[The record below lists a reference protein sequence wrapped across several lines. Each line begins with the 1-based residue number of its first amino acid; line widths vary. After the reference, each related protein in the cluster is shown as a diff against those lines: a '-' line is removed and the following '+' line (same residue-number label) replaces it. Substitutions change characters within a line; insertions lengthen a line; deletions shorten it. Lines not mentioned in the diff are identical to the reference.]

1 MAELQKRLEAK
12 GIYDISED
20 AKLND
25 LVRNYLNQDNNS
37 IPIPGEDSER
47 TERMPM
53 PLQGDIA
60 VVEEGQVY
68 VLSNVVGPIAMENNE
83 LKLPRELLKGKYQP
97 DERVSQSLSDKL
109 MNIFIGHQYS

>member
-20 AKLND
+20 ANLND

-47 TERMPM
+47 TEGMPM

-60 VVEEGQVY
+60 VVEEGQVPDQPLGGD
-68 VLSNVVGPIAMENNE
+68 VSVTTSGEDRKLFMECSIAGISF
-83 LKLPRELLKGKYQP
+83 LHK
-97 DERVSQSLSDKL
+97 
-109 MNIFIGHQYS
+109 